1 MILNYYKELGIDTLI
16 EHINELDYYE
26 ENLIDTLWNFAIEK
40 DKSFAEKIKKY
51 KDNKD
56 TMDIIESV
64 TLYDDLVNE
73 AMNMFGYKWD
83 KYYEEWGKIK

>member
-1 MILNYYKELGIDTLI
+1 MILNAYKELGINTLI

-26 ENLIDTLWNFAIEK
+26 ENLIDTLWNFAVEE

-51 KDNKD
+51 EDNKD

-64 TLYDDLVNE
+64 KLYEDLVNE
-73 AMNMFGYKWD
+73 AMMMFGYKYDEFFDGW
-83 KYYEEWGKIK
+83 IK

>member
-1 MILNYYKELGIDTLI
+1 MILNYYEELGIDTLV

-26 ENLIDTLWNFAIEK
+26 ENLIDTLWNFAVEK

-56 TMDIIESV
+56 AMDIIESV

-73 AMNMFGYKWD
+73 AMNMFGYKFN
-83 KYYEEWGKIK
+83 KYYEKWEK

>member
-26 ENLIDTLWNFAIEK
+26 ESLIDTLWNFAIEK
-40 DKSFAEKIKKY
+40 DKSFDEKIKKY

-64 TLYDDLVNE
+64 TLYEDLVNE
-73 AMNMFGYKWD
+73 AMNMFGYKFN
-83 KYYEEWGKIK
+83 KYYEKWENK

>member
-51 KDNKD
+51 KDNKN

-64 TLYDDLVNE
+64 TLYSDLVNE
-73 AMNMFGYKWD
+73 AMNMFGYKFNE
-83 KYYEEWGKIK
+83 YYEKWEN